1 MARGRNDANRARR
14 LIALALL
21 ALTVAIPAG
30 LVAGTAGAGWEA
42 ATTRSRAS
50 GVVRITSNRI
60 GGLHPGARRTLT
72 LTLHNPDSKRRV
84 VVRRVRV
91 RDVGTTKRRCAA
103 SLRNLR
109 IRQPRFQ
116 TFTVRPGGTRKVRAL
131 LTMPNTVADA
141 CQGAVFKLRYRAE
154 TSHPRPSR

>member
-1 MARGRNDANRARR
+1 

-21 ALTVAIPAG
+21 AFTVAIPAG

-60 GGLHPGARRTLT
+60 VGLDPGARRTLT
-72 LTLHNPDSKRRV
+72 LTLRNRDSKRRV

-91 RDVGTTKRRCAA
+91 RDIRTTKRGCAA
-103 SLRNLR
+103 TRRNLR
-109 IRQPRFQ
+109 IRQPRFR
-116 TFTVRPGGTRKVRAL
+116 TFTIRPRGARRVRAL
-131 LTMPNTVADA
+131 LTMPNTVANA
-141 CQGAVFKLRYRAE
+141 CQGAVFRLGYRAE
-154 TSHPRPSR
+154 TTHPRSSR